1 MKLLL
6 ILVIVYVAIALLL
19 YLLQDRLVFPGAG
32 RGDLGLPVLPR
43 MVTGVQERA
52 GNEEFRIAT
61 LSSETV
67 HGVLL
72 WFGGNGEDLYS
83 GAVHAELMSRYG
95 LLVIAAEYPGF
106 GTSVGAPGVASIM
119 ECAEVTAEFGKRRAA
134 ELKVPLFV
142 AGSSLGTFPALYL
155 ASKGI
160 GERLLLCSPP
170 TSIQAT
176 ARRSYWWLPLG
187 LLLRHQFD
195 NLTPAAKVKC
205 PVLIVHGAADTIV
218 PPDMGRELAAAMPQA
233 EFVLV
238 PGCGHNDLDLSP
250 SGPVAAKVAAF
261 LGAAKGR

>member
-6 ILVIVYVAIALLL
+6 ILLIAYVAIALLL

-43 MVTGVQERA
+43 MATGVQERA

-61 LSSETV
+61 LRSETV

-83 GAVHAELMSRYG
+83 GAVQAERMSRYG

-106 GTSVGAPGVASIM
+106 GTSVGSPSIASIM
-119 ECAEVTAEFGKRRAA
+119 ECAEVTAEFGKARAA

-142 AGSSLGTFPALYL
+142 AGSSLGSFPAVHL

-160 GERLLLCSPP
+160 GERLLLRSPP
-170 TSIQAT
+170 TSILAT

-195 NLTPAAKVKC
+195 NLAPAPQVKC
-205 PVLIVHGAADTIV
+205 PVLIVHGADDDLV
-218 PPDMGRELAAAMPQA
+218 LPSMGQELAAAMPQA

-250 SGPVAAKVAAF
+250 VGPVAAQVAAF
-261 LGAAKGR
+261 LGVAKGR